1 MADETNP
8 DITTLTVQLLG
19 AFVSKNN
26 VPSDQLAELI
36 KTTRAALTQDITPSP
51 DTGAAEEYTPAVS
64 IRKSLASPDH
74 ILSLIDG
81 KPYKTLKRHLAV
93 HGLTPDEYRLR
104 YKLPTSYPIVAVSY
118 SQARRAVAQK
128 LRLGH
133 KARTVSPPSQPS
145 EAAPGTEPV
154 TKAIDP
160 APASPAAT
168 NSPKAQTSQTQASVK
183 KPKASKLHLSFKV
196 AEQEKAKPAG
206 EEGAPTPTPSATGD
220 TSALSGA
227 ARSAGRAARK
237 RVAKRHS
244 PSKAKD

>member
-8 DITTLTVQLLG
+8 DITTLTVQLLS

-133 KARTVSPPSQPS
+133 KARTVSPPSQLS
-145 EAAPGTEPV
+145 GGTEPV

-168 NSPKAQTSQTQASVK
+168 NTPKAQTSQTQASVK
-183 KPKASKLHLSFKV
+183 KPKASKLRLSFKV
-196 AEQEKAKPAG
+196 AEQEKAKSAG
-206 EEGAPTPTPSATGD
+206 EEGAPTPTPPATGD

-227 ARSAGRAARK
+227 AKSADRAARK

>member
-8 DITTLTVQLLG
+8 DITTLTVQLLS

-26 VPSDQLAELI
+26 VPSDQLPELI

-168 NSPKAQTSQTQASVK
+168 NTPKAQTQASVK
-183 KPKASKLHLSFKV
+183 KPKASKLRLSFKV

-206 EEGAPTPTPSATGD
+206 EEGAPISTPPATGD
-220 TSALSGA
+220 ISALSGA
-227 ARSAGRAARK
+227 AKSAGRAARK